1 MSKSELEQLRPIVDG
16 VKERLPG
23 AILREEDS
31 YGDLVLVV
39 DRKHSHGVL
48 KELREQDFDLLADIA
63 GVDLLKVEHTERFLL
78 VYNLYSVPK
87 NLRIRL
93 KVYVPED
100 DMNVPSATD
109 IWQSANWAER
119 EAYDMFGF
127 NFEGHPNLVRIL
139 THRQFEGH
147 ALRKDYPVMKGQW
160 ASGVSDL
167 MPDMERE

>member
-1 MSKSELEQLRPIVDG
+1 MSKNEREQLRPIVDDIKG
-16 VKERLPG
+16 RLPG
-23 AILREEDS
+23 AILNEEDS
-31 YGDLVLVV
+31 FGDLVLVA
-39 DRKHSHGVL
+39 DRKQSHDVM
-48 KELREQDFDLLADIA
+48 KQLRAQGFDLLADIA
-63 GVDLLKVEHTERFLL
+63 GVDLLKVEHTERFLV
-78 VYNLYSVPK
+78 VYNLYSIPRD
-87 NLRIRL
+87 LRVRV

-100 DMNVPSATD
+100 DMNVPSVTD

-127 NFEGHPNLVRIL
+127 HFEGHPNLVRIL